1 MNFDKKVIY
10 LSYVENGIKAGSA
23 GYIKI
28 EVRDNLFSMDMHINV
43 KRPEEGTFEIAAESG
58 ERMALLGV
66 VHLQDGVG
74 SFREK
79 FPVNEIGKKAAG
91 MAYDEIVN
99 FKILLGEGEYIIGN
113 TGTSGAKTAGRGVT
127 EGRKTEPAEVK
138 ASQESRYGAGQLR
151 GEPERPYDAQVQE
164 RPYDA
169 RIQEGPYSGQLQEGL
184 YGESFSGGRHED
196 TLPLRHGEAKE
207 AGAGRY
213 NVNLTQDE
221 NVRKDL
227 EEVRQTPDKWRQL
240 LKSYKQVHPYGDER
254 IYVSIEPKDFVVMSG
269 EYQHLAHNS
278 FLLHGFY
285 NYRHII
291 MGEENGSYYL
301 GVPGVFY
308 DREKMVAMMFGFE
321 AFECEG
327 GKAENGKFGYYLK
340 KVKI

>member
-138 ASQESRYGAGQLR
+138 ASQES
-151 GEPERPYDAQVQE
+151 
-164 RPYDA
+164 
-169 RIQEGPYSGQLQEGL
+169 L
-184 YGESFSGGRHED
+184 YGEPLSGGRHED